1 MRKTMPGNTAGFE
14 FAEDPD
20 LDVNDIT
27 QEDILS
33 AYRVMLPT
41 HGLYYG
47 VCKRN
52 CRNNPRCLTG
62 LGEKVSLV
70 DSFIYLSFLKYLEK
84 WTKNHS
90 KILCSE

>member
-1 MRKTMPGNTAGFE
+1 MVNRKSSPGIIGFE

-20 LDVNDIT
+20 LDIEDLT
-27 QEDILS
+27 REDILS
-33 AYRVMLPT
+33 AYRVLLPT

-62 LGEKVSLV
+62 LGEKVFRWLGILVSLL
-70 DSFIYLSFLKYLEK
+70 Y
-84 WTKNHS
+84 
-90 KILCSE
+90 